1 MHKEFLIYLLGI
13 VLVGS
18 VAYGYY
24 HQRNIHARYLEFQE
38 NEKQIDAVRQDIES
52 LKERVDQVKI
62 RVQNMENDP
71 VEIEATIR
79 RIRRLTRDGEVIF
92 HVEEVPSTDV
102 QTVPA
107 PSVNS
112 VTIAE

>member
-1 MHKEFLIYLLGI
+1 MHKEILIYLLGA

-24 HQRNIHARYLEFQE
+24 HQRNIHARYIEFRE
-38 NEKQIDAVRQDIES
+38 NEKQIDAVRRDIEA
-52 LKERVDQVKI
+52 LKERVDQVKD
-62 RVQNMENDP
+62 RVENMKDDP

-92 HVEEVPSTDV
+92 HIEDAPVAVE
-102 QTVPA
+102 QQAPA
-107 PSVNS
+107 PPLDPA
-112 VTIAE
+112 TTAE